1 MEECTLDGKALKLGV
16 DYKKKDANTLE
27 FEIKLPA
34 RNDDGPAVKELMM
47 NFHRRHL
54 RSGYKG

>member
-1 MEECTLDGKALKLGV
+1 MEEFTLDGKNLKLGE

-34 RNDDGPAVKELMM
+34 RNDDGPAVRNLVMYY
-47 NFHRRHL
+47 HRRHL
-54 RSGYKG
+54 RSGYRG